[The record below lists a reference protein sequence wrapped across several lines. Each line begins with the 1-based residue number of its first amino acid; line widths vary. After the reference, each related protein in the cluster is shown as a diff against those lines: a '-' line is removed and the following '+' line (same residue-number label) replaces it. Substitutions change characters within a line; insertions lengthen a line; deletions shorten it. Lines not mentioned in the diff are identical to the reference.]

1 MIAQSTLEAFLAE
14 DLFQSNESGVLVL
27 IAKDINVA
35 WTDRNWYL
43 HSQDIVYLDEKLASV
58 LIMRGTARKL
68 EVDGHASA

>member
-43 HSQDIVYLDEKLASV
+43 HSQDIVYLDEKLASILV
-58 LIMRGTARKL
+58 MRGIARKL
-68 EVDGHASA
+68 EVDNHARY

>member
-1 MIAQSTLEAFLAE
+1 MMSQATLDVFS
-14 DLFQSNESGVLVL
+14 SNIQENSQTGAVLVM
-27 IAKDINVA
+27 IMKDFNVA

-58 LIMRGTARKL
+58 LIMRGIARKL

>member
-1 MIAQSTLEAFLAE
+1 MNQLTLETFVCPS
-14 DLFQSNESGVLVL
+14 DIQESKGQIFVL
-27 IAKDINVA
+27 IMRNLNVA

-58 LIMRGTARKL
+58 LVMRGIARKL